1 MGEHWVMELGDYAAR
16 RDFGRTPEPA
26 PSGARPWEGPPRFVV
41 QEHHARRLHWDLRL
55 ERDGVGVS
63 WAVPKGIPL
72 DPRTNHLAVP
82 TEDHPLEYFR
92 FEGEIP
98 AGEYGA
104 GTVRIW
110 DEGTYECEK
119 WTDREVKVVLH
130 GRRVQGR
137 YVLFRTGERSWM
149 IHRMDP
155 PSDPTR
161 EPMPAPGSI
170 EPMKATPAAA
180 VPTDPGWAFEIK
192 WDGHRVLAFVAGG
205 RVRLQSRT
213 GLDATDRFPELRG
226 LGAALGAREAIL
238 DGEVVAL
245 DDAGRPSFS
254 ALQERAHRRARV
266 AYMIFDLLWLDGH
279 ATMGLPY
286 LERRELLA
294 GLGLSGPAW
303 QVPAHHVGDG
313 PALLA
318 ASRERGLEGLV
329 AKRTDSVYEPGR
341 RSPAWL
347 KIKNTRR
354 QEFVVLGWMPGEA
367 GRSGRIGSLLVG
379 YHDGEGGP
387 LRYAGRVGT
396 GFTEAELGR
405 LARLLAPL
413 ARPDPP
419 VADPAALPA
428 EVRSGARWV
437 EPSLVCEV
445 SFAEWTHGGVL
456 RAASYKGLRDDKPA
470 EEVVREDPAAP

>member
-1 MGEHWVMELGDYAAR
+1 MGEDWVMELGDYAAK
-16 RDFGRTPEPA
+16 RDFDRTPEPA
-26 PSGARPWEGPPRFVV
+26 PGHARPWDGPPRFVV

-82 TEDHPLEYFR
+82 TEDHPLEYFL

-110 DEGTYECEK
+110 DEGTYTCET

-155 PSDPTR
+155 PADPAR
-161 EPMPAPGSI
+161 EPMPPFGSI
-170 EPMKATPAAA
+170 VPMKATPAAE
-180 VPTDPGWAFEIK
+180 VPDGPDWAFEIK
-192 WDGHRVLAFVAGG
+192 WDGQRVLAFVAGG

-213 GLDATDRFPELRG
+213 GLDATARFPELRG
-226 LGAALGAREAIL
+226 LGPALGAREAIL
-238 DGEVVAL
+238 DGEVVAF
-245 DDAGRPSFS
+245 DAAGRPSFS
-254 ALQERAHRRARV
+254 ALQERAHRRPRI

-279 ATMGLPY
+279 ATMRLPY
-286 LERRELLA
+286 RERRDLLA
-294 GLGLSGPAW
+294 DLGLSGPHW
-303 QVPAHHVGDG
+303 QVPAHHLGDG

-318 ASRERGLEGLV
+318 ASREQGLEGLV

-347 KIKNTRR
+347 KVKNTRR
-354 QEFVVLGWMPGEA
+354 QEFVVLGWLA
-367 GRSGRIGSLLVG
+367 GAGGRAGGIGSLLVG

-396 GFTEAELGR
+396 GFTEAELRR
-405 LARLLAPL
+405 LERLLGPL

-419 VADPAALPA
+419 VADPAALPP
-428 EVRSGARWV
+428 EVRSGAHWV

-445 SFAEWTHGGVL
+445 SFVEWTHGGVL

-470 EEVVREDPAAP
+470 EEVVREEPVAP